1 MQLVIDNDSDSKGK
15 VSNMIFSTTNNF
27 ADGTAVVESKVPVI
41 TFDKPKNPL
50 EVPNPDMVPELPP
63 SPSPS
68 IPLEIPE
75 PDLIP
80 EITDPNEDNKQN
92 SKI

>member
-1 MQLVIDNDSDSKGK
+1 MAVTVKERWGEWHD
-15 VSNMIFSTTNNF
+15 FSTTNDF
-27 ADGTAVVESKVPVI
+27 AGGTAVVESKDSVI
-41 TFDKPKNPL
+41 TFDKPKSPL
-50 EVPNPDMVPELPP
+50 EVPNPDMVPELPLPP
-63 SPSPS
+63 SPT